1 MNNVKLLKKYT
12 YMSILNIDFD
22 VLIYFDE
29 DNERL
34 LFSLK
39 FEDHNYNSGD
49 YLVEFAKELEEE
61 GMIDE
66 IKAFMLDSISSVVHL
81 HMEEI
86 GCQDW
91 EVWMLGDGLQLVN
104 KKTNRSVIWK
114 VHDLEE
120 DCEFI
125 QNEMIKFL
133 NLQANK

>member
-61 GMIDE
+61 GMVDE
-66 IKAFMLDSISSVVHL
+66 IKAFMLDSISSVVHF

-104 KKTNRSVIWK
+104 KKTNRCVIWK

-120 DCEFI
+120 DCETI

-133 NLQANK
+133 NLQQAK